1 MRFLET
7 LQIGECFSWANN
19 QKNVKFLKF
28 NLKYSNLI
36 VGNIGTNQ
44 GVGYAELVNQLSDK
58 LIEEFEQRL
67 GEKDELIALLKQ
79 KS

>member
-1 MRFLET
+1 
-7 LQIGECFSWANN
+7 
-19 QKNVKFLKF
+19 
-28 NLKYSNLI
+28 
-36 VGNIGTNQ
+36 
-44 GVGYAELVNQLSDK
+44 LVNQLSDK